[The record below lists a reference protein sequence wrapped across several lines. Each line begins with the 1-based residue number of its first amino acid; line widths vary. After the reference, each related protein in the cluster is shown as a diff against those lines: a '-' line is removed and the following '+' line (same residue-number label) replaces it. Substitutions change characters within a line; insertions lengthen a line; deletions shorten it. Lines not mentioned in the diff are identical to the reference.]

1 MTVAPELPPFPAGDG
16 DGRTGPV
23 RRRSGGRPVRATRPA
38 AVAVDR
44 TPAGVVA
51 VVEPSPAR
59 RRAPVGRPG
68 QVPAG
73 WVRPPRAVGADPTAE
88 VGAAVPPAGRVPA
101 GQPAGPVDS
110 MVLAG
115 RGLAGAPDG
124 RFRAP
129 RSAGQQL
136 RVVQRVR
143 VGPVRREPLL
153 TVASEPVPG
162 RLAELPAARGAGPGQ
177 LHHPA
182 APVRLR
188 PVGARVVRPA
198 RPGVRLTRRGQLA
211 SAVAVLAIAVVTL
224 VGVAGRVGSLDGS
237 APLPASAPSQV
248 VVAPGETLWS
258 IAERVAPQRDP
269 RTVVAQIRRLN
280 GMPSADVRAGQTLL
294 LRVP

>member
-1 MTVAPELPPFPAGDG
+1 MTVAPELPPVPAGGG
-16 DGRTGPV
+16 DDRTGPV
-23 RRRSGGRPVRATRPA
+23 RRRSDGRPVRAARPA

-51 VVEPSPAR
+51 VVEPPPAR
-59 RRAPVGRPG
+59 RGAPVRRSG
-68 QVPAG
+68 QVPTG
-73 WVRPPRAVGADPTAE
+73 WVRPPRPVGAHPAAE
-88 VGAAVPPAGRVPA
+88 VRAAVPPVGRVPS
-101 GQPAGPVDS
+101 GRPAGPVGSTAPARRD
-110 MVLAG
+110 LAG
-115 RGLAGAPDG
+115 EPAG

-129 RSAGQQL
+129 RSAGQQV

-143 VGPVRREPLL
+143 VGPVRRGPLL
-153 TVASEPVPG
+153 SVVSEPVAG
-162 RLAELPAARGAGPGQ
+162 RLTELPAGPGAGAGRV
-177 LHHPA
+177 HRPA
-182 APVRLR
+182 GPVRLR

-198 RPGVRLTRRGQLA
+198 RPGVRLTPRGQLA
-211 SAVAVLAIAVVTL
+211 SAVVVLAIAIVTL

-280 GMPSADVRAGQTLL
+280 GMPSVDVRAGQILL